1 MAARHSSMAHTA
13 MENSQENGPAR
24 LGWQPSLPGQ
34 DHHEQQGS
42 ESGDQPD
49 IQPASDGDG
58 DCGGT
63 SGSLDTMFDR
73 LRDAAA
79 KHDGDSNL
87 LPLIE
92 DGAATGKQPER

>member
-1 MAARHSSMAHTA
+1 MSNT
-13 MENSQENGPAR
+13 QENGPAR
-24 LGWQPSLPGQ
+24 LGWQPSQPGQ

-49 IQPASDGDG
+49 IEPVGDGDG

-63 SGSLDTMFDR
+63 TSGIATMFNR

-79 KHDGDSNL
+79 KHDDDCDL
-87 LPLIE
+87 LPQLE
-92 DGAATGKQPER
+92 DGAATGNQSER